1 MLEGT
6 TGSTVP
12 RRQLGRYLRDLRNR
26 ARLTLKVAAVELEW
40 SEAKMWRIETG
51 QTSLRSLDVEAMCR
65 LYDAPVDQ
73 TEMLKALAKE
83 TKAKGWW
90 MADNDVLPEE
100 FSIYLGLEEATSRIR
115 SYESD
120 LVPGLLQTERYAR
133 AIMESD
139 SGGAQRSEF
148 ERRIQVRMARKAL
161 YTRTTRPVELQI
173 VLSETILKRPVG
185 GSEIMV
191 EQLRALITEGR
202 RGNVTIRVLP
212 FRAGLHLGVQSGS
225 FVLLEFPKTSKG
237 EPSEPTTVYV
247 DGYTGA
253 LFLDKPREV
262 ERHELALDDMWER
275 CLSQTDS
282 LTYIEAAARE
292 MER

>member
-90 MADNDVLPEE
+90 MADNDVLPEG
-100 FSIYLGLEEATSRIR
+100 FSIYLGLEEAAARVR

-133 AIMESD
+133 AIM
-139 SGGAQRSEF
+139 GGGKRGAAPE
-148 ERRIQVRMARKAL
+148 EINRRVQIRMARKAL
-161 YTRTTRPVELQI
+161 YTRSTRPVDLQI
-173 VLSETILKRPVG
+173 VLSETILKRPIG
-185 GSEIMV
+185 GPEVMV
-191 EQLRALITEGR
+191 EQLRELITVGSR
-202 RGNVTIRVLP
+202 ANVTIRVVP
-212 FRAGLHLGVQSGS
+212 FRAGLNLGVLSGS
-225 FVLLEFPKTSKG
+225 FVLLEFPTTSKG
-237 EPSEPTTVYV
+237 QPSEPTTVYA
-247 DGYTGA
+247 DGYTGS
-253 LFLDKPREV
+253 LFLDKPAEV
-262 ERHELALDDMWER
+262 ERHELAFADLWEH

-292 MER
+292 MDR